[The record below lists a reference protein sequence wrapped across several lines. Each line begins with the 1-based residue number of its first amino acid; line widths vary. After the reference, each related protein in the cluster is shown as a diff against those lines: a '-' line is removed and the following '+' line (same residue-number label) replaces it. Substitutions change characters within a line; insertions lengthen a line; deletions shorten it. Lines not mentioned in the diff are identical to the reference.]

1 MSKLCTWCSI
11 LQAFV
16 HLLYHVINYI
26 IDFAHVYFAIYSLKF
41 SLRKGH
47 VMSCDV
53 LGGGGGARTVSR
65 PPNDQR
71 HVLTNLLESTFG
83 AQHLVHLYKY
93 VPEKL
98 SQSMSPPII
107 KRTLKGALRRQPVFL
122 VVACEYLEGMLHT
135 YPRHRALH
143 RAYSEE
149 YSVAEHT
156 TNLKR
161 RLSTIT

>member
-1 MSKLCTWCSI
+1 MDSKWIIAAKKRRNVEIGGPKTKGVVDSVKI
-11 LQAFV
+11 RE
-16 HLLYHVINYI
+16 LLG
-26 IDFAHVYFAIYSLKF
+26 S
-41 SLRKGH
+41 
-47 VMSCDV
+47 
-53 LGGGGGARTVSR
+53 SR

-71 HVLTNLLESTFG
+71 HVLPNLLESTFG